1 MILAV
6 LINTIEWRNQ
16 MRAYEVF
23 EEMRNRNLT
32 ESLRS
37 WSSDWLGHAQNF
49 GTTHRSEPLPPA
61 TAIRLR
67 RRLIEANH
75 HDLAASIL
83 LGMIELEEPPRPPQ
97 RS

>member
-1 MILAV
+1 
-6 LINTIEWRNQ
+6 

-49 GTTHRSEPLPPA
+49 ATTHRSEPLPPA
-61 TAIRLR
+61 TALRLR
-67 RRLIEANH
+67 RRLILAGH

-83 LGMIELEEPPRPPQ
+83 LGMIELEDSPQ
-97 RS
+97 PSRRS